1 MKKVLPWVFGGLA
14 MIGCGQESADDGGSE
29 IPAGRA
35 RDMDPSQRPAQ
46 DGGVPDAAPAPIEA
60 DAAPDPDATVERILA
75 DGAVPDAA
83 PEPDAAAPDPGPCG
97 DGRPVVDL
105 NAALAADGH
114 YDGDTTGAAAGLV
127 GTCGG
132 AAGGEVVLKYTVDA
146 IQALT
151 FATDFPETTAPTVLY
166 VREDCPTP
174 GDLVCNRGSDD
185 SPGTR
190 VGFEPPHPGTYYVV
204 VDTGSRSGGGP
215 FRLGVET
222 EAVPVCRDQ
231 RDNDADGVVDLADP
245 GCASAE
251 DDDEHDPETPPL
263 CANGTDDDED
273 GRIDYPADPDCEAAG
288 SDAEVGL
295 RCALEPELLVVP
307 PMGGQVPIDT
317 NGHADNYQGSCGGSG
332 PEQVVAIRTNVRATL
347 TFETIQAGFDTL
359 IWVRRACDDGGT
371 ELGCN
376 DDSNG
381 VLSQVVVPNAEPG
394 TYYMFVDGFG
404 GRPVQT
410 AAQITVTPTP

>member
-1 MKKVLPWVFGGLA
+1 MFSAAAVA
-14 MIGCGQESADDGGSE
+14 GCAQEAADDADAGQ
-29 IPAGRA
+29 PAGRA
-35 RDMDPSQRPAQ
+35 RDMDPSHPTPRDA
-46 DGGVPDAAPAPIEA
+46 GTRDAAPVEEDTAPVDPDADAAVERLVA
-60 DAAPDPDATVERILA
+60 DAADLPDAAPDPDA
-75 DGAVPDAA
+75 A
-83 PEPDAAAPDPGPCG
+83 PPDPGPCG

-114 YDGDTTGAAAGLV
+114 YDGDTSGATAGLV
-127 GTCGG
+127 GLCGG

-151 FATDFPETTAPTVLY
+151 FATDFPETTAPTVIY
-166 VREDCPTP
+166 VREDCAAPA
-174 GDLVCNRGSDD
+174 DLACNRGNDEA
-185 SPGTR
+185 PGTR
-190 VGFEPPHPGTYYVV
+190 IAFEPPRPGTYYVV
-204 VDTGSRSGGGP
+204 VDTGSRAGGGP

-231 RDNDADGVVDLADP
+231 RDNDADGVIDLADP
-245 GCASAE
+245 GCTGAD
-251 DDDEHDPETPPL
+251 DDDEADPAVPPL
-263 CANGTDDDED
+263 CANGIDDDED
-273 GRIDYPADPDCEAAG
+273 GRTDHPADPDCEAAG

-295 RCALEPELLVVP
+295 ACALDPQLLVVP

-317 NGHADNYQGSCGGSG
+317 NGRANNYQGSCGGTG

-347 TFETIQAGFDTL
+347 TFATVQPGSDTL

-376 DDSNG
+376 DDANG
-381 VLSQVVVPNAEPG
+381 VLSEVVVPNAEPG

-404 GRPVQT
+404 GRPVLT
-410 AAQITVTPTP
+410 TAQITVAPL